1 MAKFLTTVANSYN
14 IEEIIKKSKKQ
25 LTLVTPYLKLST
37 NILERILDA
46 NGRGVKISLIYGKNE
61 LSKSE
66 RTKLNLLS
74 NIEVFFLENL
84 HAKCYHNENTMII
97 SSMNLY
103 EFSERNNR
111 EMGILID
118 YVQDEDIFKDTLDE
132 IKSIKNASIR
142 KKQFSKSKVETS
154 ILKVQI
160 KEFIK
165 LYPDLKKVDIMHYEY
180 LLATF
185 YSKYSNYKIEPNKNG
200 LLIHNFPVKGIF
212 LEAGYSISFNVPNEE
227 QYFLFKRNH
236 REKIRKELKGFRIFN
251 NYLKTQ
257 VYPAKNFE
265 PGDHEAGIKIRVNKN
280 MEVINT
286 FHKYWS
292 E

>member
-66 RTKLNLLS
+66 RAKLNLLS